1 MVTHL
6 LCNSYKMPVKMNIKM
21 LRYLINV
28 LSAPANSEVILNY
41 EAMKLNLLQPHIF
54 KLLKEG
60 IF

>member
-6 LCNSYKMPVKMNIKM
+6 LCNSDKIPGKMNIKR

-41 EAMKLNLLQPHIF
+41 EAMKLNQLQPHICE
-54 KLLKEG
+54 LLKEG